1 MISFMELFFGEASYF
16 SWDYFTWYE
25 AIEAVVTLI
34 IFTLFGLVF
43 SWALSRYAHK
53 WASRTDNEYDDLI
66 LNAVRPLVTRELIL
80 CGILIT
86 LQNTSFIG
94 SVITQAGTSLAQA
107 SMIVVAI
114 IVVQQLIT
122 NLIEEFATKPQSGPD
137 EDFQVSDLIDA
148 KVLPF
153 WRRVFNVLIVSFG
166 ALFVF
171 QAIGVQISPLLAG
184 LGIGGL
190 AVALAIQPHLSN
202 VIASS
207 FMLSDSSVRVGD
219 LIEIEGGI
227 FGTVDDIGWRATR
240 VRTFDNNIVMIPN
253 ATLSNSTVTNFDS
266 TDRAADARL
275 MVGVAYEVDLEH
287 VESVCQSILKEI
299 QEDFPDITVSG
310 RDPVVLFTAFGDSNI
325 DILLKIRAKTLAD
338 SYTIKHELVK
348 RTHGRFNKEGIVINY
363 PARRLILEEGDT
375 GGLVRPV

>member
-1 MISFMELFFGEASYF
+1 MISFMELFLGEASYF

-114 IVVQQLIT
+114 IGVQQLIT

-184 LGIGGL
+184 LGICL
-190 AVALAIQPHLSN
+190 LYTSPS
-202 VIASS
+202 
-207 FMLSDSSVRVGD
+207 
-219 LIEIEGGI
+219 
-227 FGTVDDIGWRATR
+227 
-240 VRTFDNNIVMIPN
+240 P
-253 ATLSNSTVTNFDS
+253 
-266 TDRAADARL
+266 
-275 MVGVAYEVDLEH
+275 
-287 VESVCQSILKEI
+287 
-299 QEDFPDITVSG
+299 
-310 RDPVVLFTAFGDSNI
+310 RD
-325 DILLKIRAKTLAD
+325 
-338 SYTIKHELVK
+338 
-348 RTHGRFNKEGIVINY
+348 
-363 PARRLILEEGDT
+363 
-375 GGLVRPV
+375 